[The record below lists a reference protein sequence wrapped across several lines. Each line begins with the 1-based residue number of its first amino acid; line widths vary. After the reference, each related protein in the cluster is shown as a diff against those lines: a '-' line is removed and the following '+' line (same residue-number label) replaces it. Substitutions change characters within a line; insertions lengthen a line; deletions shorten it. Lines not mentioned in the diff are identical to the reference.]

1 MRDPDAEVCD
11 AQCCGIVMVVIG
23 PLHMNILHTAMES
36 ACQSSVKA
44 ITCIGARDSAVVRA
58 ARAAPC
64 VLCHKPPARTNLN
77 LIKNINPFHKP

>member
-44 ITCIGARDSAVVRA
+44 INCIGARDSAVVRA
-58 ARAAPC
+58 ARAAPASFATG
-64 VLCHKPPARTNLN
+64 LLRAQNLN
-77 LIKNINPFHKP
+77 LKT